1 MKDKTQ
7 VSGIG
12 PHGEVLQSL
21 NKPNNHPSLIFAGET
36 PVPTPP
42 PAPPALPSTP
52 PSSSAA
58 LADDEHI
65 SNNNKDDHVD
75 EEDEA
80 TNHESLP
87 PNGYVVAGKMNLGAT
102 ISVPPPNSAHLRRDV
117 FKKLMPTTPFHHH
130 HHHGRS
136 ESLSSGSSCL
146 HTPHLQTLETESISE
161 RESISPLRL
170 EVNNND
176 IERKLF

>member
-52 PSSSAA
+52 PSSAAA

-102 ISVPPPNSAHLRRDV
+102 ISVPPPNSAHLRRD
-117 FKKLMPTTPFHHH
+117 FKKLITPPFV
-130 HHHGRS
+130 HGRS

-146 HTPHLQTLETESISE
+146 PHLQALETESISE

-170 EVNNND
+170 EVNND
-176 IERKLF
+176 Y

>member
-1 MKDKTQ
+1 MHKC
-7 VSGIG
+7 VYLI
-12 PHGEVLQSL
+12 
-21 NKPNNHPSLIFAGET
+21 PSDFSGET
-36 PVPTPP
+36 TH
-42 PAPPALPSTP
+42 
-52 PSSSAA
+52 
-58 LADDEHI
+58 DDEPI
-65 SNNNKDDHVD
+65 SNNK
-75 EEDEA
+75 DEA

-87 PNGYVVAGKMNLGAT
+87 PNGYIVAGKMNLGAT

-176 IERKLF
+176 IERNLF